1 MGAIGHDGL
10 AIPGKVDLAHEPP
23 FAIGKIAVDPAL
35 RQVVNREVIQTLE
48 PRVMQVLVAL
58 ARGKGAIVTRDELSA
73 WCWDGRI
80 VGEDALNR
88 TLSRVRHVAAGI
100 GQGSFHV
107 ETITKVGYR
116 LLVDAG
122 ENETTP
128 ITVTKTPRSD
138 AGDGDVDRRRWIAG
152 AMLAGIASV
161 AGAAWWK
168 VGAAYRPNAE
178 ARAYYRKGV
187 EARSLGLVES
197 GDQATSYFSQ
207 AVRADPDY
215 ADAWGA
221 LARQKTN
228 GLYAE
233 TQKELDLTS
242 ADVRSAANR
251 ALALDPDQ
259 AEAQSA
265 LALIQPYFRRW
276 HSYEAGLARVTKAH
290 PEQYLAIMGLGNL
303 YSNVARWEDSIAKY
317 REVRATEPMR
327 PGPTGAL
334 ALAYWAAGRIEE
346 AEAESVRALEQWP
359 RFHGMW
365 FTRMILLTYSGK
377 PEQAVAFGQNS
388 EFHPSGT
395 GAEKVIETRLAMARA
410 LVSGS
415 VIDLETVRTE
425 VLKMVDEHVMSVP
438 AAARFLCA
446 SGDSN
451 TLFGLLD
458 AYFYRRG
465 RFARNAAK
473 AIHSLTRLQTDFLFY
488 PISRIL
494 WDDPR
499 FAALTRDIGL
509 DDYWRSVRF
518 LPAHRRR

>member
-1 MGAIGHDGL
+1 MAAIGHNGL
-10 AIPGKVDLAHEPP
+10 AVPGKVDLAHEPP
-23 FAIGKIAVDPAL
+23 FALGKIAVNPAL
-35 RQVVNREVIQTLE
+35 RQLVNREVIQKLE

-58 ARGKGAIVTRDELSA
+58 ARSKGVIVTRDELSA

-88 TLSRVRHVAAGI
+88 TLSRVRHVAAEI

-128 ITVTKTPRSD
+128 TTVSETPRSD
-138 AGDGDVDRRRWIAG
+138 AGDGYVDRRRWIAG
-152 AMLAGIASV
+152 AALAGIASV

-168 VGAAYRPNAE
+168 FGADYRPNAE
-178 ARAYYRKGV
+178 ARTYYQKGV

-197 GDQATSYFSQ
+197 GVQATSYFSQ

-228 GLYAE
+228 LLYAANE
-233 TQKELDLTS
+233 NELDRTS

-276 HSYEAGLARVTKAH
+276 HSHEAGLARVAKAH
-290 PEQYLAIMGLGNL
+290 PEQYLAIMGLGDL

-317 REVRATEPMR
+317 REVRRMEPLR

-346 AEAESVRALEQWP
+346 AESESVRALEQWP

-388 EFHPSGT
+388 DFHPS
-395 GAEKVIETRLAMARA
+395 GAEKVIETRLATARA
-410 LVSGS
+410 LVSRS
-415 VIDLETVRTE
+415 VTDLATVRTE
-425 VLKMVDEHVMSVP
+425 LLKMVDENVLDVP
-438 AAARFLCA
+438 AATRFLCA
-446 SGDSN
+446 SGGWD

-465 RFARNAAK
+465 RFALNAAK
-473 AIHSLTRLQTDFLFY
+473 AIHPLTRLQTNFLFY

-509 DDYWRSVRF
+509 DDYWRSVKF

>member
-1 MGAIGHDGL
+1 
-10 AIPGKVDLAHEPP
+10 
-23 FAIGKIAVDPAL
+23 
-35 RQVVNREVIQTLE
+35 
-48 PRVMQVLVAL
+48 MQVLVAL
-58 ARGKGAIVTRDELSA
+58 ARAKGAIVTRDELSA
-73 WCWDGRI
+73 WCWDSRI
-80 VGEDALNR
+80 VSEDALNR

-100 GQGSFHV
+100 GQGSFYV

-122 ENETTP
+122 ENETAR
-128 ITVTKTPRSD
+128 IAVTKTPRSD

-152 AMLAGIASV
+152 AALAGVASV
-161 AGAAWWK
+161 FAAAGWK
-168 VGAAYRPNAE
+168 VGAGYRPNAE

-187 EARSLGLVES
+187 EARSLGFVES
-197 GDQATSYFSQ
+197 GEQATSYFSQ
-207 AVRADPDY
+207 AVRADPNY
-215 ADAWGA
+215 AEAWGA

-228 GLYAE
+228 SLYAE
-233 TQKELDLTS
+233 TEKELERNS
-242 ADVRSAANR
+242 AEVRSAANR

-276 HSYEAGLARVTKAH
+276 RSHEAGLARVAKAH
-290 PEQYLAIMGLGNL
+290 PEQYLAIIGLGDL
-303 YSNVARWEDSIAKY
+303 YSNVARWEDSIAQY
-317 REVRATEPMR
+317 REARRMEPMR

-346 AEAESVRALEQWP
+346 AESESVRAFETWP

-365 FTRMILLTYSGK
+365 FTRMILLTYSGQ
-377 PEQAVAFGQNS
+377 PERAVAFGQNS
-388 EFHPSGT
+388 DFHPF
-395 GAEKVIETRLAMARA
+395 GAERTIETRLATARA
-410 LVSGS
+410 LVSRS
-415 VIDLETVRTE
+415 VTELEAVRAE
-425 VLKMVDEHVMSVP
+425 VLKGVDENVLNVP

-446 SGDSN
+446 SGDLN

-465 RFARNAAK
+465 RFVRNAAK
-473 AIHSLTRLQTDFLFY
+473 VIHPLTRLQTAFLFY

-509 DDYWRSVRF
+509 DEYWRSVGF
-518 LPAHRRR
+518 VPAHLRR